1 MPLSSDE
8 VKKVEI
14 YCHAVYDYSRKVGS
28 VQRKQDVKRSGR
40 EINLQGLAA
49 EFWFK
54 NKYNL
59 PYSLDITMDS
69 VKPRSYKKDI
79 DVKIDDLVLEIKQT
93 TYDRGCL
100 FMPNIDWHGKHRDLL
115 ADVYVLVVGRFPDYN
130 KDLFIT
136 RDKFIKLNSNKK
148 DELTPRIHKRIGKV
162 GYFCEQSDMY
172 TTLEEA
178 LKWVTL

>member
-1 MPLSSDE
+1 MSLTSDE
-8 VKKVEI
+8 VKKVEL

-28 VQRKQDVKRSGR
+28 KQRKQDKNRSGR

-54 NKYNL
+54 NKHKL
-59 PYSLDITMDS
+59 PYSLDITLDS
-69 VKPRSYKKDI
+69 VTPRSYKKDI

-93 TYDRGCL
+93 GYDNGCL
-100 FMPNIDWHGKHRDLL
+100 FMPDRDWYGKHRDLL
-115 ADVYVLVVGRFPDYN
+115 ANVYVLIVGCFPDYK

-136 RDKFIKLNSNKK
+136 RDEFIKLNSNEK
-148 DELTPRIHKRIGKV
+148 DELNPRMHKRIGKV
-162 GYFCEQSDMY
+162 GYFSEQSDMH

-178 LKWVTL
+178 LEWETL